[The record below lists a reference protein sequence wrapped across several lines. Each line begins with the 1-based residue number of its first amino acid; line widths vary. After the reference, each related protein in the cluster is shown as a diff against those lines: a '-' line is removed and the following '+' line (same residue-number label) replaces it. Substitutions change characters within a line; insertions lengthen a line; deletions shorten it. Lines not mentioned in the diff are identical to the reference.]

1 MEKVQGINRNALVF
15 IMMTTF
21 LGAMGLGII
30 TPIAPYLVTRYVQNS
45 EGIGAIVGLL
55 TAIYAVC
62 QFIAAPALGALSDRF
77 GRRSIL
83 LICLLGSAVG
93 YLLLGLGGALWVL
106 FLGRII
112 DGLTGANNGIINAC
126 IADIIPPDE
135 RGKYFGWTGAAMGVG
150 FILGPAIGGLLAK
163 FGYEVPF
170 YVAAV
175 ITFINVIYGF
185 LFMPETLP
193 AVARVRSIKASQLN
207 PVSTL
212 GKVMGMPYLRWLLVA
227 MFIYVLPFSALQAN
241 LSLLVK
247 DSFNWDADT
256 TGVVVSVFGI
266 MSIFVQAVLLQW
278 LLRRL
283 SEYKVAI
290 MGAAFT
296 LVAFLLLASIVIF
309 RSPIPFMLGLI
320 VFAVGEGFLNP
331 ALGGMISGST
341 GAQSQGEVQG
351 GMQSIISLAGIA
363 GPLIGGELY
372 DRLGHASSYL
382 GGVVLCL
389 LTLWVLVQ
397 FGSASATQNALA
409 EKEVPA

>member
-1 MEKVQGINRNALVF
+1 MATASSITRKALIF
-15 IMMTTF
+15 IMVTTF

-30 TPIAPYLVTRYVQNS
+30 TPIAPYLVTRYVPNS
-45 EGIGAIVGLL
+45 DGIGVIVGLL
-55 TAIYAVC
+55 TAIYAIS

-93 YLLLGLGGALWVL
+93 YLLLGIGGALWVL

-126 IADIIPPDE
+126 IADIIPADQ

-150 FILGPAIGGLLAK
+150 FILGPAIGGMLAK

-170 YVAAV
+170 YVAATV
-175 ITFINVIYGF
+175 TFANVIYGF
-185 LFMPETLP
+185 FFMPETLP
-193 AVARVRSIKASQLN
+193 VTARVSAIKASQLN

-212 GKVMGMPYLRWLLVA
+212 GKVMAMPYLRWLLLA

-247 DSFNWDADT
+247 DTLNWDADT

-266 MSIFVQAVLLQW
+266 MSIFVQAILLQW
-278 LLRRL
+278 LLKRV
-283 SEYKVAI
+283 SENKVAI
-290 MGAAFT
+290 AGAAFT
-296 LVAFLLLASIVIF
+296 LAAFLLLASIVLF
-309 RSPIPFMLGLI
+309 KSAVPFMLGLI

-341 GAQSQGEVQG
+341 DAQSQGEVQG

-363 GPLIGGELY
+363 GPLFGGELY
-372 DRLGHASSYL
+372 DRFGHGSPYVA
-382 GGVVLCL
+382 GAICCL

-397 FGSASATQNALA
+397 FRGVAAAQPSP
-409 EKEVPA
+409 V